1 MVAWT
6 DLNQRHLVAE
16 LDRVRRALERHA
28 AAYGPPS
35 ADPSASPA
43 SAESA
48 DPSDPPADAEVAD
61 TAGEAVQRPALEQVC
76 QAFGLSHFERDVL
89 LLCAGV
95 ELDAGFAAA
104 CRAAN
109 GGRAAPTFA
118 LALAAL
124 DDPHWSALAP
134 AASLRY
140 WRLVDAAPGE
150 GLAGAPLRV
159 DERILHFLAGVG
171 GTDERLAP
179 LVEPLPPAGA
189 LPPSHLALAARAAGM
204 WTQENA
210 AALPV
215 LLLCGADRWT
225 RRAVAADACARLGL
239 RAFAAAAADLPAA
252 AAERD
257 ALLRLW
263 EREAVLGACAL
274 LLEVDDS
281 DPPEAARAAQAFAER
296 VRAPVLASAR
306 EPLRA
311 GVRAWTR
318 LDVEKPTP
326 DEQRGLWRG
335 ALGSA
340 AAALNGRLDPLVAQF
355 HLGARDIA
363 LAGAEALAG
372 DGADVAARVWDAC
385 RERARPRLDDLA
397 QRIEGA
403 AGWDDLVLPPTQTRT
418 LHEIAAHVRH
428 RARVYES
435 WGFGRRGARGLGISA
450 LFAGPSGTGKTLAA
464 EVIAGVLGLDLYRI
478 DLSQV
483 VSKYIGETEKNLRRV
498 FDAAEEGGAVLL
510 FDEADALFGK
520 RSEVKD
526 SHDRYANIEVSYLL
540 QRMEQYRGLAVLTT
554 NLKGALDEA
563 FLRRLRF
570 VVSFPFPDAVQRAGI
585 WRRAFPPATPTE
597 GLDPAKLAMLEV
609 AGGNIRNI
617 ALSAAFL
624 AADEDAPVRMQHL
637 LRAAR
642 GEMAKLE
649 KPLSTGEVAGWV

>member
-1 MVAWT
+1 MTAPAASWS

-16 LDRVRRALERHA
+16 LDRVRRALERYA
-28 AAYGPPS
+28 AGAPASGPSRAES
-35 ADPSASPA
+35 AAPPDPSATMDA
-43 SAESA
+43 S
-48 DPSDPPADAEVAD
+48 
-61 TAGEAVQRPALEQVC
+61 GEAMQLPALEQVC
-76 QAFGLSHFERDVL
+76 QAFGLSPFERDVL

-95 ELDAGFAAA
+95 ELDAAFAAA

-109 GGRAAPTFA
+109 GGRTAPTFA

-124 DDPHWSALAP
+124 DGAHWSALAP
-134 AASLRY
+134 AAPLRY

-150 GLAGAPLRV
+150 GLAGAPLRA
-159 DERILHFLAGVG
+159 DERTLHFLAGVG

-189 LPPSHLALAARAAGM
+189 LPPSQLQLAARAAGM
-204 WTQENA
+204 WTQGSA

-225 RRAVAADACARLGL
+225 RRAVAAEACARLGL

-257 ALLRLW
+257 AVLRLW
-263 EREAVLGACAL
+263 EREAVLGGCAL
-274 LLEVDDS
+274 LLEVDDG

-326 DEQRGLWRG
+326 DEQRSLWRG

-340 AAALNGRLDPLVAQF
+340 AAELNGRLDPLVAQF
-355 HLGARDIA
+355 HLSARDIA

-372 DGADVAARVWDAC
+372 DGDVAARVWDAC

-397 QRIEGA
+397 QRIETG
-403 AGWDDLVLPPTQTRT
+403 AGWDDLVLPSAQTRT
-418 LHEIAAHVRH
+418 LHEVAAHVRH

-570 VVSFPFPDAVQRAGI
+570 IVSFPFPDAVQRAGI

-624 AADEDAPVRMQHL
+624 AADENAPVRMEHL